1 MVCKVKEN
9 VGQWDH
15 EAEGEDTGK
24 GKFKT
29 VKESKESEF

>member
-9 VGQWDH
+9 VGQWEH
-15 EAEGEDTGK
+15 EAEDDDTGK

-29 VKESKESEF
+29 VKALAIF